1 MRYSCSSFRISN
13 PLRHDTQ
20 TSLHHRR
27 QLTHSGA
34 KSSPFLHYL
43 KKAQPLFIT
52 AFRSSKTDGESQHL
66 TIRNKNSL
74 NLTRQREFLFSCT
87 LTSMVQT
94 FICDRCNARDDVRHV
109 AVAAGHSGWSLDL
122 CPSCEESLVES
133 VRALVPDG
141 VPSQSKSLRRALERG
156 GQPQKAY
163 YAAAEGISMTE
174 VRAWAQANNLTVAET
189 GRVSA
194 EVIAAY
200 RKARGLSG
208 S

>member
-1 MRYSCSSFRISN
+1 MAN
-13 PLRHDTQ
+13 AL
-20 TSLHHRR
+20 
-27 QLTHSGA
+27 
-34 KSSPFLHYL
+34 
-43 KKAQPLFIT
+43 
-52 AFRSSKTDGESQHL
+52 
-66 TIRNKNSL
+66 
-74 NLTRQREFLFSCT
+74 
-87 LTSMVQT
+87 V
-94 FICDRCNARDDVRHV
+94 CDRCASTIDARPVV
-109 AVAAGHSGWSLDL
+109 VAAGHSGWSLDL
-122 CPSCEESLVES
+122 CPTCEESLVES

-141 VPSQSKSLRRALERG
+141 VPSQSKALRRALERG
-156 GQPQKAY
+156 GQPQKAF